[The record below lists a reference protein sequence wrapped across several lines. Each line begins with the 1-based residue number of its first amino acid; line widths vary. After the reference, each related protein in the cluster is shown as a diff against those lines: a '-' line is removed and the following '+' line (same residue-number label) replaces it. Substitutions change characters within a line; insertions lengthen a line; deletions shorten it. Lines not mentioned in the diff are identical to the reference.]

1 MFFKKKIEK
10 QNNNQLIK
18 IAALMIHA
26 GKIDENF
33 SKQEEMI
40 IKQALLKMGA
50 NTENIKEIIEQSK
63 IIEENANQILDFTK
77 EVKAMDDEKKIEIIE
92 TLWRIIYSNKDADVY
107 ETNLMRRLAGLMYI
121 DNKIMGSIQEKIKK
135 ALLKMGANTE
145 NIQEIIEKSKVI
157 EENANQILDFTKEV
171 KVMDEE
177 KKIEIIETLWRIIYS
192 NKPKKIFKKTDKQV
206 EKGNPFGVLKNLNFN

>member
-33 SKQEEMI
+33 SKQEEVI

-50 NTENIKEIIEQSK
+50 NSENIQEIIEQSK
-63 IIEENANQILDFTK
+63 I
-77 EVKAMDDEKKIEIIE
+77 
-92 TLWRIIYSNKDADVY
+92 
-107 ETNLMRRLAGLMYI
+107 
-121 DNKIMGSIQEKIKK
+121 
-135 ALLKMGANTE
+135 
-145 NIQEIIEKSKVI
+145 I

-192 NKPKKIFKKTDKQV
+192 NKDADIYETNLMRRLAGLMYIDNKIMGSIQEKIKKEI
-206 EKGNPFGVLKNLNFN
+206 L